1 MEGVVPVQSIDTSTL
16 ANKARQ
22 SLDFKPISVP
32 GEVTSHSTPVS
43 DATIVAPL
51 VTPPTHPSFT
61 IPHSQLPAGTINTG
75 IIAYMQSHLLKLV
88 YDSASHLYYGF

>member
-1 MEGVVPVQSIDTSTL
+1 MEGVVPVQSIDTSAL

-32 GEVTSHSTPVS
+32 AEVTSHSTPVS
-43 DATIVAPL
+43 DATPVAPL
-51 VTPPTHPSFT
+51 VTPPTHPSAT
-61 IPHSQLPAGTINTG
+61 IPHSQLPAGTTNTG
-75 IIAYMQSHLLKLV
+75 IITYMQSSLLKLV